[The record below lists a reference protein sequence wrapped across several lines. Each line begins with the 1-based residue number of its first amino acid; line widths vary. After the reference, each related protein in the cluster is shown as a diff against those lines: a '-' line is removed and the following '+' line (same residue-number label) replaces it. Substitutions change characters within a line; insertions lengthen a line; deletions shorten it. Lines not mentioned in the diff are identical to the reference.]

1 MAESPDKITIRV
13 QFSKNVNEE
22 VEFDKVASNSYGTV
36 YVNMEH
42 QKFHIIG
49 NKVKCLVV
57 LSKDM
62 VASEHRIA
70 AIALFAMLNAFDEA

>member
-1 MAESPDKITIRV
+1 MTESPDKITIRV
-13 QFSKNVNEE
+13 QFSKSVNEE
-22 VEFDKVASNSYGTV
+22 VEFEKVASNSYGAV

-42 QKFHIIG
+42 HKFHIIG

>member
-22 VEFDKVASNSYGTV
+22 VEFEKVASNSYGSV

>member
-13 QFSKNVNEE
+13 QFSKSVNEE
-22 VEFDKVASNSYGTV
+22 VEFEKVASNSYGSV

-70 AIALFAMLNAFDEA
+70 AIALFAMLNVFDEA